1 MSKNLYIISVL
12 ILLLI
17 SCKKN
22 NSEPKIEIFE
32 TSLKN
37 LQLSTGF
44 NNNSIPIN
52 AAEWSVEYVKDGVSG
67 EMFLDQSGQPLVLKA
82 TGIIELQNKWLKL
95 ERKHPNDHLTL
106 SLKENL
112 TLNPRKFLIGIRA
125 DGNLDEISIT
135 QTRGRGYEIVKKEIT
150 EVPGSRI
157 ESTTEDGLHAITLT
171 NNDHI
176 AKYIDLYDMFKDVK
190 HMSEFTSSDDDA
202 FNWVDSRD
210 TPMFLEEINKDGK
223 IYWSKNVS
231 YKKGQSFEPYLTVGG
246 SKIEI
251 LIKANTSVKAK
262 GKITYLSRE
271 SKYTLSIKNIS
282 SGNTFDVYG
291 TWKQK
296 VPVSTS
302 VEILK

>member
-1 MSKNLYIISVL
+1 M
-12 ILLLI
+12 
-17 SCKKN
+17 
-22 NSEPKIEIFE
+22 IEIFDP
-32 TSLKN
+32 SLKN
-37 LQLSTGF
+37 LQLNSGF
-44 NNNSIPIN
+44 KNNSIPIN
-52 AAEWSVEYVKDGVSG
+52 AAEWSVEYVKDAVSG
-67 EMFLDQSGQPLVLKA
+67 EVFLDQSGQPLVLK
-82 TGIIELQNKWLKL
+82 GIGIVELQNEWLKL
-95 ERKHPNDHLTL
+95 EKKQLDDHLIL

-112 TLNPRKFLIGIRA
+112 TLNPRKFLIGILA
-125 DGNLDEISIT
+125 DGNRDEISFT

-157 ESTTEDGLHAITLT
+157 ESTTEDGLHVITLT
-171 NNDHI
+171 NNDYI

-190 HMSEFTSSDDDA
+190 HMSEFTSPVDDA
-202 FNWVDSRD
+202 FNWVN
-210 TPMFLEEINKDGK
+210 TQEIPIFLEEINKDGK

-251 LIKANTSVKAK
+251 LVKANTSVKAS

-271 SKYTLSIKNIS
+271 SKYTFTIKNMS

-296 VPVSTS
+296 VPISTS